1 MWTSFYARK
10 SSVFVWIHGKHEKK
24 IKKEKIVI
32 ARIMTNVRI
41 KVKRIS
47 DSIYT
52 ETTKNKHGT

>member
-1 MWTSFYARK
+1 MENT
-10 SSVFVWIHGKHEKK
+10 KK

>member
-1 MWTSFYARK
+1 MENTKKKLRK
-10 SSVFVWIHGKHEKK
+10 KK
-24 IKKEKIVI
+24 KDVI

>member
-1 MWTSFYARK
+1 MN
-10 SSVFVWIHGKHEKK
+10 FVLCSKIICVRVNPWKTRKK

-41 KVKRIS
+41 EVKRIS

>member
-1 MWTSFYARK
+1 MLENHLCSCESMENT
-10 SSVFVWIHGKHEKK
+10 KK

-32 ARIMTNVRI
+32 VRIMTNVRI